1 MPKKILIID
10 DDENIVKYLSLALS
24 KNGYEP
30 FGAYDGKEG
39 FDKVGETR
47 PDLIVLDIMMPK
59 RTGWV
64 VFRQLRSNDEY
75 KSIPVMMLTS
85 VVEVLGEEEEANAT
99 EEPEYDGLR
108 SVLKK
113 AVQQM
118 REEGLEKPEMFVD
131 KPVDPHDFIEKVRSL
146 IGE

>member
-1 MPKKILIID
+1 MPKKVLIID

-30 FGAYDGKEG
+30 VGAYDGKEG
-39 FDKVGETR
+39 FDKVGAER

-64 VFRQLRSNDEY
+64 VFRQLRSHDEF

-85 VVEVLGEEEEANAT
+85 VAEVLEEEELTNAT

-108 SVLKK
+108 GVVKK
-113 AVQQM
+113 AVDQM
-118 REEGLEKPEMFVD
+118 REEGLDKPEMFLD
-131 KPVDPHDFIEKVRSL
+131 KPVDPHDFVDKVRSL
-146 IGE
+146 VGE

>member
-30 FGAYDGKEG
+30 VGAYDGKEG

-64 VFRQLRSNDEY
+64 VFRQLRGHDEF

-85 VVEVLGEEEEANAT
+85 VAEALGEEEASAT

>member
-39 FDKVGETR
+39 FDRVGETR

-64 VFRQLRSNDEY
+64 VFRQLRGHDEY
-75 KSIPVMMLTS
+75 KSIPVIMLTS
-85 VVEVLGEEEEANAT
+85 IADVMDEQEATAA

-146 IGE
+146 IGT